1 MPLIA
6 AALNLSRAEVHGVVS
21 FYHHFREQPAGQHTI
36 RLCRAEACQAMN
48 GDALAAYASRRLGVA
63 FGATRE
69 DGKVT
74 LEAVYCLG
82 NCACA
87 PSAMIDGQLHG
98 RVQPDTLAECADD
111 WGVPE

>member
-1 MPLIA
+1 
-6 AALNLSRAEVHGVVS
+6 VVS
-21 FYHHFREQPAGQHTI
+21 FYHHFRGQPAGAHTI
-36 RLCRAEACQAMN
+36 KLCRAEACQAMN
-48 GDALAAYASRRLGVA
+48 GDALAAFARQRLGIE
-63 FGATRE
+63 FGETRT

-87 PSAMIDGQLHG
+87 PSAMIDGHLRG
-98 RVQPDTLAECADD
+98 RLDAQALTAFADN

>member
-1 MPLIA
+1 
-6 AALNLSRAEVHGVVS
+6 
-21 FYHHFREQPAGQHTI
+21 
-36 RLCRAEACQAMN
+36 MN
-48 GDALAAYASRRLGVA
+48 GHALAEFAKRRLQLD
-63 FGATRE
+63 FGETRA

-87 PSAMIDGQLHG
+87 PSAMIDGHLRG
-98 RVQPDTLAECADD
+98 RVDSQTIAECAAG